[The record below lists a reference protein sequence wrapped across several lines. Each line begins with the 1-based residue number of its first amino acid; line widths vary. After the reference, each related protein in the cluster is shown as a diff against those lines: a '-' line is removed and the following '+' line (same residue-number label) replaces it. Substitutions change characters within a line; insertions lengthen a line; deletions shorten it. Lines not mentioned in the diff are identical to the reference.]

1 MWLMYLKRRKIMKRN
16 AIKTVAALMTSAVI
30 TGSLCSCK
38 YETPATTTT
47 LAPGET
53 TAPTVDLSDK
63 SFETAYGS
71 QLIGYLDHQYYF
83 NGEAIPMAESNFYFI
98 DAFSELSNYATY
110 YGIYPVTAEGWID
123 LSAPVT
129 SDIET
134 ATEVSGDASEYANY
148 GEFLIAYAER
158 MLEST
163 YIIKSLAAE
172 NGLELSEEE
181 LADIDSIMES
191 LTTTSSQANMTPE
204 EYLQLYYGPN
214 CTEDAFRTIIYDY
227 KIAELYTQDYI
238 DNYEYDESEIMVPNT
253 RYALFWA
260 PEADSDEET
269 LAEQEA
275 LAQELYDQCIDAAT
289 GEPSLD
295 LFDVYGTFS
304 YTNFQNGDVGAKEY
318 GKEFAVSRGAC
329 VQAYEDW
336 AYAEERAEGD
346 IDIIY
351 APEYGYFVIG
361 YLGTTEVD
369 QSLKDQIAVDA
380 MSEYILSLIDEGTYD
395 FYTEAEYVAAAPVE
409 TTAPTG
415 TSETS
420 GIGLTAETS
429 NNALKTKDI
438 IMTVLAAVGGIAI
451 IAMLVMAISN
461 AFKKPQAPVED
472 DDEDDDDSDTPV
484 SDEEIIKELE
494 ELNNDSESGEGEA
507 KS

>member
-1 MWLMYLKRRKIMKRN
+1 MKRN

-30 TGSLCSCK
+30 MGSLCSCK

-53 TAPTVDLSDK
+53 TAPTVDLSDQ

-98 DAFSELSNYATY
+98 DAFNELSNYATY
-110 YGIYPVTAEGWID
+110 YGLYPVTAEGWID

-134 ATEVSGDASEYANY
+134 ASAEVSGDASEYANY
-148 GEFLIAYAER
+148 GEFLIKYAER

-163 YIIKSLAAE
+163 YIIKTLAAE
-172 NGLELSEEE
+172 QGLELSDEE
-181 LADIDSIMES
+181 LADIDSIMET
-191 LTTTSSQANMTPE
+191 LATTSSQANMTPE

-214 CTEDAFRTIIYDY
+214 CTEESFRTIIYNY
-227 KIAELYTQDYI
+227 KVAELYTQDFI

-260 PEADSDEET
+260 PEEESDEET
-269 LAEQEA
+269 TAEQEA
-275 LAQELYDQCIDAAT
+275 LAQELYDQCIDPTT
-289 GEPSLD
+289 GELSLD

-304 YTNFQNGDVGAKEY
+304 YTNFQNGDPGAYQY

-336 AYAEERAEGD
+336 AFAEDRAEGD
-346 IDIIY
+346 IEVIY
-351 APEYGYFVIG
+351 APEYGYFVVG

-380 MSEYILSLIDEGTYD
+380 MSEYILGIIDEGTYE
-395 FYTEAEYVAAAPVE
+395 FYTDMEFVAATPVE

-415 TSETS
+415 ASETS

-429 NNALKTKDI
+429 QNALKTKDI

-451 IAMLVMAISN
+451 IAMIIMAVSN

-472 DDEDDDDSDTPV
+472 DDEDDDESDVPV

-494 ELNNDSESGEGEA
+494 ELNKDSESAEGEVGE

>member
-16 AIKTVAALMTSAVI
+16 AIKTVAVLMTSAVI

-53 TAPTVDLSDK
+53 TAPTVDLSDQ

-71 QLIGYLDHQYYF
+71 QLVGYLDHQYYF